1 MSSSEHKILTPEE
14 RAAKF
19 VPPWEKDVCT
29 DLLIELNA
37 CRRKNLYWRGTC
49 EHELHAYE
57 KCEYRGTSTRCR
69 LNGLGPIED
78 NGRVARYSASG

>member
-1 MSSSEHKILTPEE
+1 MSSSGHKIMTPEE

-57 KCEYRGTSTRCR
+57 KCEYRGMCAH
-69 LNGLGPIED
+69 GDEMMP
-78 NGRVARYSASG
+78 SGFFFFS